1 MGGVVTGQRVGL
13 FGNMEGVGWRHD
25 VAVYKYQRHAKTVII
40 VSIGEKECLFITRIT
55 CTTHITRMTLK
66 PKILCDK
73 GVGIITR
80 ITRTTR
86 KTRIT
91 PGKKIIK

>member
-55 CTTHITRMTLK
+55 CTTHIIRITLRR
-66 PKILCDK
+66 IMIGVK
-73 GVGIITR
+73 GVAL
-80 ITRTTR
+80 
-86 KTRIT
+86 KTRIKCIT
-91 PGKKIIK
+91 CITLIAPSGFIAE